1 MTYLNSPRLHF
12 AGQFHVD
19 VSTVNNE
26 VTHFRDPND
35 PVDQSWNPRGTGGWA
50 LVGCKVTRAVY
61 QDATVAQTPDQDPV
75 IGLALN
81 QIPTAVLVDLDP
93 QQQMVSQI
101 WGLRM
106 QLDPPGSPATFH
118 GAFQTTAFSDLWPKR
133 ADKPSDSGMTA
144 FYHSVLTGV
153 VWNELAGSR
162 LAAELQQNSA
172 AGLLSIKFNVDGFD
186 FDTHAGRIVGTIGPA
201 RADEPAHFVRGRHIM
216 GVPRNIMG
224 NSDGPV
230 SFFPAVIDAQRGKL
244 VADFGNALQTTSAA
258 GPFDSS
264 LHLEIGTIAG
274 DQFSSLG
281 KLPIGDGDWYE
292 QTAGVCEFP
301 ADRALTAAEL
311 TQLGSHPIAVRNND
325 GAAAT
330 VVAVEGADG
339 KHVRAENFVYRL
351 SANESA
357 NVTLHATQFG
367 QPLPN
372 AKLDVGVDSSMLQ
385 AGPQVCNPADGV
397 SFPASV
403 ITDANGIAQLP
414 LAAAAIDRPRDYI
427 DGQVYGIGY
436 SVAGS
441 DPAHGAYA
449 NPWNFVSV
457 LVWSDY
463 HAPAEPTWKQDVE
476 PILGEYAQL
485 YPVMKAFVDLAD
497 YASVVANKGALER
510 VFNLPQDDPRYM
522 PVTRDLS
529 PAKRQM
535 ILAWLQTTG
544 NAGKPNFDR
553 GGPHAAEALAAAAPE
568 PAREVAAAAPEPA
581 GEVAAAAPEP
591 AGEVAAL
598 GGKTLALQRL
608 LRRQ

>member
-12 AGQFHVD
+12 AGQFRAD

-35 PVDQSWNPRGTGGWA
+35 PADQGWNPSGGGGWA

-93 QQQMVSQI
+93 QQQLASQI

-106 QLDPPGSPATFH
+106 QLGPPDSPAAFR
-118 GAFQTTAFSDLWPKR
+118 GAFQTTAFSDLWTNR
-133 ADKPSDSGMTA
+133 ARVADAGDSNMTA

-153 VWNELAGSR
+153 VWNALAGSR

-172 AGLLSIKFNVDGFD
+172 AGLLSIKFNVDGFENR
-186 FDTHAGRIVGTIGPA
+186 THVGRIVGTIGPA

-216 GVPRNIMG
+216 GS
-224 NSDGPV
+224 SDRPV

-244 VADFGNALQTTSAA
+244 VADFGNALQTTSVG

-281 KLPIGDGDWYE
+281 RLPIGDGDWYE

-497 YASVVANKGALER
+497 YASVVTNKGALER
-510 VFNLPQDDPRYM
+510 VFTLPQDDPNYM
-522 PVTRDLS
+522 PVTRSLS

-568 PAREVAAAAPEPA
+568 PAGAL
-581 GEVAAAAPEP
+581 AAAAPEP

>member
-12 AGQFHVD
+12 AGRFRAD
-19 VSTVNNE
+19 VSTVNNY
-26 VTHFRDPND
+26 VTHFHDPND
-35 PVDQSWNPRGTGGWA
+35 PDDPGWNPRGTGRWA

-61 QDATVAQTPDQDPV
+61 QDGTVAQTPDQDPV

-81 QIPTAVLVDLDP
+81 QIDTAVLVDLDP
-93 QQQMVSQI
+93 QQQLVSQI

-106 QLDPPGSPATFH
+106 QLGPPGSPAAFR
-118 GAFQTTAFSDLWPKR
+118 GAFKTTAFSDLWPNR
-133 ADKPSDSGMTA
+133 ARVAGGGDFKMTA

-172 AGLLSIKFNVDGFD
+172 AGLLSIKFNIDGFD
-186 FDTHAGRIVGTIGPA
+186 QRAHVGRIVGTIGPA
-201 RADEPAHFVRGRHIM
+201 RADEPAHFVRGRHSM
-216 GVPRNIMG
+216 G
-224 NSDGPV
+224 SFAGPV
-230 SFFPAVIDAQRGKL
+230 WFFPAVIDVQRGKL
-244 VADFGNALQTTSAA
+244 VADFGNALQTTSVG

-281 KLPIGDGDWYE
+281 RLPIGDGDWYE

-311 TQLGSHPIAVRNND
+311 TQLGSHPIAVRKND

-372 AKLDVGVDSSMLQ
+372 AKLDVDVDLSGLQ
-385 AGPQVCNPADGV
+385 AGAGDPQVGNPADGV
-397 SFPASV
+397 SLPASV
-403 ITDANGIAQLP
+403 ITDASGIAQLP
-414 LAAAAIDRPRDYI
+414 LAVAAIDRPRDYI

-441 DPAHGAYA
+441 DPADGAYA
-449 NPWNFVSV
+449 NPANFVSV

-463 HAPAEPTWKQDVE
+463 RAPAEPTWKQDVE
-476 PILGEYAQL
+476 PILGEYAQV

-497 YASVVANKGALER
+497 YDSVVANKDALEQ
-510 VFNLPQDDPRYM
+510 VFNLPQDDPHYM

-535 ILAWLQTTG
+535 IMAWLQTTG
-544 NAGKPNFDR
+544 NAGQPNFDR
-553 GGPHAAEALAAAAPE
+553 GGPDAAGALAAAAPE
-568 PAREVAAAAPEPA
+568 PA
-581 GEVAAAAPEP
+581 GD
-591 AGEVAAL
+591 VAAL
-598 GGKTLALQRL
+598 GGKTVALERL
-608 LRRQ
+608 LGQQ